1 MQPERSDQMKGSIQ
15 MPNPSDLN
23 AATPNQTQYTM
34 IGKSIRIKGEI
45 SASDPIYIYG
55 SVEGTIDASS
65 HRVTVGKEGTVK
77 ADITAREVV
86 IMGDVCGKLHS
97 DERVEI
103 RSEGSLLGNLS
114 TKRLCVEEGAVL
126 QGTID
131 VHMPAE
137 KAKPA
142 AAPKPVQ
149 TETAPAEQDDLAL
162 SQASA

>member
-1 MQPERSDQMKGSIQ
+1 
-15 MPNPSDLN
+15 
-23 AATPNQTQYTM
+23 M
-34 IGKSIRIKGEI
+34 IGQSIRIKGEI
-45 SASDPIYIYG
+45 AASDPIYIYG
-55 SVEGTIDASS
+55 SVEGTINASA

-86 IMGDVCGKLHS
+86 IMGDVCGKLQS

-114 TKRLCVEEGAVL
+114 TQRLCVEEGAVL

-131 VHMPAE
+131 VHMPVE

-142 AAPKPVQ
+142 AAPKPAQ
-149 TETAPAEQDDLAL
+149 AEAAAGEQEQNLAL
-162 SQASA
+162 SEAS